1 MARFSREDL
10 DARTDIHRFFVD
22 LLEQTPVSAVDC
34 AAPMDVVET
43 AEGLR
48 VVLDVP
54 GVSAGDLRIVLVD
67 GDLTIAGWKPPCSR
81 ARGASR
87 FHLAERT
94 FGRFTRT
101 LRLEGA
107 FDAGRAS
114 ATLSA
119 GELRITLPR
128 VEERR
133 GQPIVIPLTVPQA
146 G

>member
-1 MARFSREDL
+1 MARFSHEDRIFL
-10 DARTDIHRFFVD
+10 DLFDQSPIAAI
-22 LLEQTPVSAVDC
+22 DC
-34 AAPMDVVET
+34 VAPMDVVET
-43 AEGLR
+43 GEAIQ

-54 GVSAGDLRIVLVD
+54 GVAAADLRIVFAD
-67 GDLTIAGWKPPCSR
+67 GDLTIAGRKPPCASAR
-81 ARGASR
+81 ASTR

-101 LRLEGA
+101 LTLEGA

-128 VEERR
+128 IEERR
-133 GQPIVIPLTVPQA
+133 GRPIVIPLTVPQA